1 MMQRLFFCAAFFCAA
16 VFLLS
21 ALFCY
26 HVQDSRA
33 DSPPES
39 KYLLR
44 YRFKKNDILR
54 WNVLQSLKIRT
65 SVSGVEE
72 VVETTSRSTKVWTV
86 IHVDVDN
93 KGTATFEYLVNDVNM
108 RQFQTDQDGAKIA
121 EYNSRKDKNIPGA
134 FINLDGTVGVP
145 LAHISIDVLGKTTKK
160 PLRIYSG
167 STSTENR
174 IVIPLPNEPVAVGD
188 SWSMAIPVEIG
199 QQNGTV
205 KKIHARQEFTLF
217 DVHSGIAVI
226 KFTTKILTP
235 LTPKEESQILDKF
248 SSGKMELDLDAGHF
262 IRQET
267 TIDKR
272 VIGFQGAGDNIHYLA
287 RLTECCC
294 GLNSCELCSPKN

>member
-1 MMQRLFFCAAFFCAA
+1 MMQRFFFYAAFFCAA
-16 VFLLS
+16 VFLLFV
-21 ALFCY
+21 LFSNP
-26 HVQDSRA
+26 VQDVHA
-33 DSPPES
+33 DSSTEPN
-39 KYLLR
+39 KHLLR
-44 YRFKKNDILR
+44 YRFQKGNVLR

-86 IHVDVDN
+86 ISVDN
-93 KGTATFEYLVNDVNM
+93 KETATFEYLVGDVNM
-108 RQFQTDQDGAKIA
+108 RQFQTDKDGAKIA

-134 FINLDGTVGVP
+134 FINLDGTIGVP
-145 LAHISIDVLGKTTKK
+145 LAHISIDVLGKTSKK

-174 IVIPLPNEPVAVGD
+174 IVIPLPKEPVAVGD
-188 SWSMAIPVEIG
+188 SWSAVIPVEIK
-199 QQNGTV
+199 QSNGTV
-205 KKIHARQEFTLF
+205 KKINARQEFTLF
-217 DVHSGIAVI
+217 RVHSGIAVI
-226 KFTTKILTP
+226 KFVTQILTP

-267 TIDKR
+267 TIDKH

-294 GLNSCELCSPKN
+294 GLNSCELCSPKK

>member
-1 MMQRLFFCAAFFCAA
+1 MMQRFFFCAAFFCAA
-16 VFLLS
+16 VFLLFV
-21 ALFCY
+21 LFSD
-26 HVQDSRA
+26 HIQNVHA
-33 DSPPES
+33 DSSTES
-39 KYLLR
+39 NKYLLR
-44 YRFKKNDILR
+44 YRFQKGNVLR

-86 IHVDVDN
+86 ISVDN
-93 KGTATFEYLVNDVNM
+93 KETATFEYLVDDVNM
-108 RQFQTDQDGAKIA
+108 RQFQTDKDGAKIA

-134 FINLDGTVGVP
+134 FINLDGTIGVP
-145 LAHISIDVLGKTTKK
+145 LAHISIDVLGKTSKK

-174 IVIPLPNEPVAVGD
+174 IVILLPKEPVAVGD
-188 SWSMAIPVEIG
+188 SWSEVMPVEIA
-199 QQNGTV
+199 QSNGTV
-205 KKIHARQEFTLF
+205 KKINTRQEFTLF
-217 DVHSGIAVI
+217 GVHSGIAVI
-226 KFTTKILTP
+226 KFATRILTP

-248 SSGKMELDLDAGHF
+248 LSGKMELDLDAGHF

-294 GLNSCELCSPKN
+294 GLNSCELCSPKK

>member
-1 MMQRLFFCAAFFCAA
+1 MMQRFFFCAAFCCAA
-16 VFLLS
+16 IFLLLG
-21 ALFCY
+21 LFSY
-26 HVQDSRA
+26 NIQDSRA
-33 DSPPES
+33 DSPSS
-39 KYLLR
+39 KSKHLLR
-44 YRFKKNDILR
+44 YRFQKGDVLR

-86 IHVDVDN
+86 LHVDHA
-93 KGTATFEYLVNDVNM
+93 GTATFEYCVDDVNM
-108 RQFQTDQDGAKIA
+108 RQFQTDKDGAKIA

-134 FINLDGTVGVP
+134 FINLDGTIGIP

-174 IVIPLPNEPVAVGD
+174 IVIPLPQEPVAVGD
-188 SWSMAIPVEIG
+188 SWSVSIPVEIG
-199 QQNGTV
+199 QPNGTV
-205 KKIHARQEFTLF
+205 KKINARQEFTLF
-217 DVHSGIAVI
+217 DVRSGIAVI
-226 KFTTKILTP
+226 KFATKILTP

-272 VIGFQGAGDNIHYLA
+272 VIGFQGTGDNIHYLA

>member
-1 MMQRLFFCAAFFCAA
+1 MMQRFFLYAAFFCAA
-16 VFLLS
+16 VFLL
-21 ALFCY
+21 LVLCFR
-26 HVQDSRA
+26 HEQNIRA
-33 DSPPES
+33 DSPATQP

-44 YRFKKNDILR
+44 YRFQKGKVMR

-86 IHVDVDN
+86 ISVDN
-93 KGTATFEYLVNDVNM
+93 EGTATFEYLVDDVNM
-108 RQFQTDQDGAKIA
+108 RQFQTDKDGAKIA

-134 FINLDGTVGVP
+134 FINLDGTIGVP

-174 IVIPLPNEPVAVGD
+174 IVIPLPKEPVGIGD
-188 SWSMAIPVEIG
+188 SWSEVMPVEIG
-199 QQNGTV
+199 LPNGTV
-205 KKIHARQEFTLF
+205 KKINTRQEFTLF
-217 DVHSGIAVI
+217 NIHSGIAVI
-226 KFTTKILTP
+226 KFTTRILTP

-248 SSGKMELDLDAGHF
+248 SSGNMELDLDAGHF

-272 VIGFQGAGDNIHYLA
+272 VVGFQGVGDNIHYLA

-294 GLNSCELCSPKN
+294 GLNSCELCPPKN